1 MEGREKKEEG
11 RGKREEDSST
21 YFRYAQQESQFL
33 TLDFAIP
40 QRSLRQGKKRKEGR
54 KRIFPTLASLP
65 LPLLPVPLSIGM
77 ANLLQSGG
85 KVGVGNSSSFCPV
98 NVSNTC
104 GVEGCDRQTHRYSV
118 VGVAV
123 NIRAGQ
129 RSSPGNF

>member
-1 MEGREKKEEG
+1 MKKKEG
-11 RGKREEDSST
+11 
-21 YFRYAQQESQFL
+21 
-33 TLDFAIP
+33 I
-40 QRSLRQGKKRKEGR
+40 KK
-54 KRIFPTLASLP
+54 IFPTLPSPNLA
-65 LPLLPVPLSIGM
+65 LLALAISRSPALALSIWM

-85 KVGVGNSSSFCPV
+85 KVGVGNGCSFGPV

-118 VGVAV
+118 VSVAV